1 MPQEAQYESPV
12 NPDELALV
20 ARLFTALPS
29 QCRQVFTLRKVYGY
43 SQKEIA
49 TRLSIPESTVEK
61 HLTQAAFYC
70 AQATLTGLAP
80 EARTPLLYRLRRRIS
95 LT

>member
-1 MPQEAQYESPV
+1 MAQEAQYESPV
-12 NPDELALV
+12 TPDDLALV

-61 HLTQAAFYC
+61 HLTQAACHC
-70 AQATLTGLAP
+70 AQAALTGFAP
-80 EARTPLLYRLRRRIS
+80 EGRTPLLYRLRRRIS
-95 LT
+95 ST

>member
-1 MPQEAQYESPV
+1 MAQEAQYELPV

-20 ARLFTALPS
+20 ARQFTAMPS

-49 TRLSIPESTVEK
+49 TRLSIPESEVEK
-61 HLTQAAFYC
+61 HLTQAAC
-70 AQATLTGLAP
+70 HCVQAALTELAP
-80 EARTPLLYRLRRRIS
+80 EGRTTLLYRLRRRIS
-95 LT
+95 ST

>member
-1 MPQEAQYESPV
+1 MAQEAQYESTV

-20 ARLFTALPS
+20 ARLFTAMPS

-49 TRLSIPESTVEK
+49 TRLSIPESMVEK
-61 HLTQAAFYC
+61 HLTQAACHC
-70 AQATLTGLAP
+70 AQATLTPLAP
-80 EARTPLLYRLRRRIS
+80 EGRPPLLHRLRRRMS
-95 LT
+95 FT